1 MNRKTALLFI
11 AGIIG
16 FLSVLLGASGKH
28 ALQDQMDTKFY
39 SAFETGLRYHQIHG
53 VVLLALALGALALGD
68 SKQAKGLQLA
78 GFIILGGILVFSGS
92 LYCMAFLGIEGLGRF
107 TPVGGVLL
115 MLGWLAVCRASFASG
130 S

>member
-1 MNRKTALLFI
+1 MNRKMALLFN

-28 ALQDQMDTKFY
+28 ALQDQMNTRFY

-53 VVLLALALGALALGD
+53 VVLLTLALSTIALGET
-68 SKQAKGLQLA
+68 KQAKALQLA
-78 GFIILGGILVFSGS
+78 GFLILAGILVFSGS
-92 LYCMAFLGIEGLGRF
+92 LYCMAFLGIEALGRI

-115 MLGWLAVCRASFASG
+115 MLGWLAVCRASFVTES
-130 S
+130 